1 MFLLYSLISPNLAC
15 DLCSWY
21 NNNEEK
27 KPKTNTE
34 TKKKKEKK
42 RKKYYVHLPLIQSP
56 KKKHKR
62 DH

>member
-15 DLCSWY
+15 NLCSWY

-34 TKKKKEKK
+34 TKEKKEKK
-42 RKKYYVHLPLIQSP
+42 RKKAKLNIFKQQKLN
-56 KKKHKR
+56 
-62 DH
+62 